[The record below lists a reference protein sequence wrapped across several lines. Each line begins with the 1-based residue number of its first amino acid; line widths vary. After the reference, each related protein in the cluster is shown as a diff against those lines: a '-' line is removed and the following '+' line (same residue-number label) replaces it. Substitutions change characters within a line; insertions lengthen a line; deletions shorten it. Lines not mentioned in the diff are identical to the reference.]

1 MVLNKKPKIG
11 IMTRPIDQGTSGSGM
26 HLKYLVDHILKLND
40 KFNIVLI
47 HYKKNDNDL
56 YKQVNE
62 LIIPKNPIFASIKL
76 KKANFDLIHYTPLN
90 ILSPIW
96 IKKFKKV
103 ATIHGGGGSQL
114 LLPHLYGKIKLFR
127 TKVVKP
133 YYAKKMDYIFTGSK
147 ISKLLIIN
155 RYNFEKNKICL
166 TYSAVDDDFRIF
178 KKKPI
183 DIKLKLGINTPCIFH
198 LSKFSGRKNPWTILK
213 AFKILK
219 ERNKDISLVIGGS
232 GWKNK
237 EVINFTKKNKI
248 EENVIFTGFISR
260 DDVITLLNI
269 AEIFIFPSL
278 FEGFGIPNLEAMACG
293 CPVVTS
299 NVFAI
304 PEIVGD
310 AALILKNNKDPVELA
325 DKVIEILED
334 EALRKSLIQKGLER
348 VKLYSWRESA
358 KIVLDTYE
366 KCLEN

>member
-1 MVLNKKPKIG
+1 MDLNKRPKIG
-11 IMTRPIDQGTSGSGM
+11 IITKPIDQGTSGSSM
-26 HLKYLVDHILKLND
+26 HLLHLVEYILKLNE
-40 KFNIVLI
+40 KFNIILI
-47 HYKKNDNDL
+47 HYNKNANEI
-56 YKQVNE
+56 YKNANE
-62 LIIPKNPIFASIKL
+62 IIIPKNPLLASIRL
-76 KKANFDLIHYTPLN
+76 KKENFDLIHFSPLN

-96 IKKFKKV
+96 LKKTKKV

-114 LLPHLYGKIKLFR
+114 LLPHLYGKLKLFR

-133 YYAKKMDYIFTGSK
+133 YLAKKMDHIFTGSK
-147 ISKLLIIN
+147 ISKQLISSRYSFDKTKIN
-155 RYNFEKNKICL
+155 L

-178 KKKPI
+178 KNKPI
-183 DIKLKLGINTPCIFH
+183 DTEIKLGINTPFIFH

-213 AFKILK
+213 AFQILR

-237 EVINFTKKNKI
+237 EVIEYIKKSKI

-260 DDVITLLNI
+260 EDVIKLLNL
-269 AEIFIFPSL
+269 AKIFIFPSL

-293 CPVVTS
+293 CPVITS

-310 AALILKNNKDPVELA
+310 AALILKDNKDPVELA

-334 EALRKSLIQKGLER
+334 EYLQKSLIQKGLER
-348 VKLYSWRESA
+348 IKLYSWRASA

-366 KCLEN
+366 KSLEN